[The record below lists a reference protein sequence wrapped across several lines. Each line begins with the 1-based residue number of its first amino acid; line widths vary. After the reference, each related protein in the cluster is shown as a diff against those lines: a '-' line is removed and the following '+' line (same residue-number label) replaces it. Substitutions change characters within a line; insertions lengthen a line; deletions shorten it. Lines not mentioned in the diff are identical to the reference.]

1 MANYTGNSPFTIP
14 RPILFKNGVN
24 AGRTITGTGV
34 TLTQKDSWIQIMSNA
49 TGVTQDLT
57 LQSPKNGLTYWI
69 VNGSSS
75 TGNVS
80 VKIASGTALA
90 NLAANESVFVASDG
104 SDWYAI
110 ANG

>member
-1 MANYTGNSPFTIP
+1 MANYTGSSLFVIP
-14 RPILFKNGVN
+14 RPIAYKNGVN
-24 AGRTITGTGV
+24 AGRTITGTGI
-34 TLTQKDSWIQIMSNA
+34 TLAQKDSWIQIISNA

-69 VNGSSS
+69 VNGSAS
-75 TGNVS
+75 TGNVA

-90 NLAANESVFVASDG
+90 NLAADASVFVASDG